1 MAHPYMM
8 LRESRRD
15 RKGAINGTPVIEE
28 ITAEPTPPETVPEAP
43 EAPAETTKKRKTL
56 VRWTNDELQLLAR
69 AARDIRAKDLSLSHL
84 QAVRMAQKQA
94 LAPDRQ
100 RALIQE
106 RQVAE
111 VVKAIRDLASLDYVG
126 VKREANEAQAAPAS
140 DAVQSLASIAMRAAN
155 AQAAV
160 NARTEP
166 AKQRK
171 ALVRWTTDEKRVIAL
186 ESKRLLNGF
195 ADMSKLEAIRKA
207 VDYALPAE
215 RHRTI
220 NTFGDVAWIEDEW
233 KAIEEVERAT
243 TAERQSRERALE
255 LERQAEESRRAI
267 EAARAEAEKAK
278 AIDPASLP
286 FETLIEAIGVKVAGM
301 LLRSIGEQLQE
312 SIMQR
317 ITEALGHMGAQAP
330 LPEGVA
336 RLHPAP
342 RHRKPRVLIVGLL
355 NQQAQDMERALGELL
370 SLDFV
375 KVEHASTLEDKAR
388 NADLVVL
395 MTKFIS
401 HQHQDIVRSVN
412 EHVVYRNGGVTELK
426 RYLTQW
432 INGEVITAAA

>member
-28 ITAEPTPPETVPEAP
+28 TTDEPAPAETLPEAP

-84 QAVRMAQKQA
+84 QAVRMAQVQA

-100 RALIQE
+100 RSLIQE

-111 VVKAIRDLASLDYVG
+111 VVKVIRELASFDIA
-126 VKREANEAQAAPAS
+126 KRAVESEAKAPA
-140 DAVQSLASIAMRAAN
+140 IA
-155 AQAAV
+155 QPDK
-160 NARTEP
+160 TET
-166 AKQRK
+166 AKRS
-171 ALVRWTTDEKRVIAL
+171 LVRWTTDEKRVIAL

-207 VDYALPAE
+207 VEYALPAE
-215 RHRTI
+215 RHRTL

-243 TAERQSRERALE
+243 AAERQSRERALE

-317 ITEALGHMGAQAP
+317 ITEALGHMGAHAP

-342 RHRKPRVLIVGLL
+342 RNRKPRVLIVGLL

-375 KVEHASTLEDKAR
+375 KVEHANTLEDKAR

-401 HQHQDIVRSVN
+401 HQHQDIVRGVN
-412 EHVVYRNGGVTELK
+412 EHIVYRNGGVTELK

-432 INGEVITAAA
+432 INGEVVTAAA

>member
-8 LRESRRD
+8 LREGRRD

-28 ITAEPTPPETVPEAP
+28 ITDAP
-43 EAPAETTKKRKTL
+43 APAETLPEAPNAPAEATKKRKTL

-69 AARDIRAKDLSLSHL
+69 ATRDIRAKDLSLTHL
-84 QAVRMAQKQA
+84 QAVRIAQ
-94 LAPDRQ
+94 Q
-100 RALIQE
+100 RALPPERQRTLDQE
-106 RQVAE
+106 RQVVE
-111 VVKAIRDLASLDYVG
+111 VVKTMRDLASFDIANRTAERETRDSPVS
-126 VKREANEAQAAPAS
+126 VAAIAQPDKTKTAKRRS
-140 DAVQSLASIAMRAAN
+140 VF
-155 AQAAV
+155 
-160 NARTEP
+160 
-166 AKQRK
+166 
-171 ALVRWTTDEKRVIAL
+171 WTADEKRVIAL

-195 ADMSKLEAIRKA
+195 ENMSKLEAIRKA
-207 VDYALPAE
+207 IEYALPVE
-215 RHRTI
+215 RHRTVEALSV
-220 NTFGDVAWIEDEW
+220 VAWIEDEW
-233 KAIEEVERAT
+233 KALDEVERAT
-243 TAERQSRERALE
+243 KAEREAREHAQA

-267 EAARAEAEKAK
+267 EAARIEAEKAK
-278 AIDPASLP
+278 AIDPASMP

-301 LLRSIGEQLQE
+301 LLRSIGEQLQD

-317 ITEALGHMGAQAP
+317 VTEALSHMAMPAG

-342 RHRKPRVLIVGLL
+342 RNRKPRVLIVGLL

-375 KVEHASTLEDKAR
+375 KVEHANTLEDKAR

-401 HQHQDIVRSVN
+401 HQHQDIVRGVN
-412 EHVVYRNGGVTELK
+412 EHIVYRNGGVSELK

-432 INGEVITAAA
+432 INGEVITATA